1 MKTIE
6 ILTTQNVTI
15 DYELAGVRD
24 RVIAFFIDGIIYTV
38 FTFIMIF
45 LVFNAQRVIMEM
57 GEFLW
62 TFISIGLYVGW
73 IFYHV
78 LFEIFNNGQSIGK
91 KALGIKVVRIDGKEP
106 GLFDFLLRGV
116 FHLVDTLFTAGV
128 VGVVL
133 IASTDKTQRLG
144 DMAANTTVIKK
155 RSSRQFQ
162 LMDILGIQNTET
174 YEPLYP
180 EVTRLNEQEMLLIK
194 NAISRYQEFPNKAHQ
209 EAIVQLTERLT
220 EILGMKEVPKGKI
233 KFLKTLLKDYIV
245 LTR

>member
-6 ILTTQNVTI
+6 IITTQNVAI
-15 DYELAGVRD
+15 DYELSGVRD
-24 RVIAFFIDGIIYTV
+24 RVIAFFIDGIIYLGFVFFMILIISSTSAILYELGEFI
-38 FTFIMIF
+38 FTFIT
-45 LVFNAQRVIMEM
+45 L
-57 GEFLW
+57 
-62 TFISIGLYVGW
+62 GLYLGW

-78 LFEIFNNGQSIGK
+78 LFEIFNNGQSLGK

-106 GLFDFLLRGV
+106 RLFDFLLRGV

-174 YEPLYP
+174 YEPMYP

-209 EAIVQLTERLT
+209 EAIVLLTERLT
-220 EILGMKEVPKGKI
+220 EILGLKDVPKGKI